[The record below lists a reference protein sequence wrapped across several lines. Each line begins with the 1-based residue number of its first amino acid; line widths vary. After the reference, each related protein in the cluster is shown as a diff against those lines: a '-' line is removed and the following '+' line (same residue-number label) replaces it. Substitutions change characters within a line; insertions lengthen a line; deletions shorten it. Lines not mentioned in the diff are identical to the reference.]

1 MSAEP
6 PSDPRVFFAA
16 QRTLLAWQRSS
27 LALMAFG
34 FVIERFSLFLTVL
47 RNEPGHATHH
57 VLSILMG
64 VLLILIGAAVA
75 LVSSVSYRRFV
86 GQLPPR
92 DLPTGVWVEMGWAVN
107 GIVAMIGLGLAVYLL
122 LTGV

>member
-1 MSAEP
+1 VIPPP

-47 RNEPGHATHH
+47 RNDSGRATHH
-57 VLSILMG
+57 RLSLFIG
-64 VLLILIGAAVA
+64 ILLILIGATVA
-75 LVSSVSYRRFV
+75 LVSSAAYRRFV
-86 GQLPPR
+86 RQLPPR
-92 DLPTGVWVEMGWAVN
+92 DLPPGVWVDLGWAVN
-107 GIVAMIGLGLAVYLL
+107 LIVAVIGLVLAGYLL
-122 LTGV
+122 MTGV